1 MNTIAYARHRR
12 LWIAVIGLLTLSAEA
27 FSRSPA
33 PTPENRPYSSRTT
46 GKADYGRHAI
56 NEQPPPYWAIGKLAG
71 PLPCTGAIVLHP
83 RIVLTASHCVTRN
96 MSPPAHGTLTFQL
109 AYQAASRSS
118 AFNGRL
124 WAMGAIQHRDWQTVH
139 EASEDWAIVLL
150 EGRPRGIRPLRVSN
164 YSLQQ
169 LMSHQGQLLLPRY
182 SFDIAKA
189 ELLGLGAPCSI
200 RGEAWRILLHDCAA
214 TTSASG
220 APLLMKDDVWY
231 AVVGVHSGSMYV
243 DDEDDH
249 SLRRLGKSAIRVD
262 RFAGSLRDLLGK
274 LDAEDDTDRVHPPAY

>member
-1 MNTIAYARHRR
+1 MNTIAHRRRHR
-12 LWIAVIGLLTLSAEA
+12 LWIVALAILTLSAEA
-27 FSRSPA
+27 SSRSPGS
-33 PTPENRPYSSRTT
+33 TTEHRLDSSRTPNK
-46 GKADYGRHAI
+46 GDYGRHII
-56 NEQPPPYWAIGKLAG
+56 NERPSPYWAIGKLTG

-83 RIVLTASHCVTRN
+83 RIVLTSSHCATGN

-109 AYQAASRSS
+109 ANQIASSSS

-139 EASEDWAIVLL
+139 EASEDWAIILL
-150 EGRPRGIRPLRVSN
+150 DGRPGGIRPLRVGN

-189 ELLGLGAPCSI
+189 EMLGLGAPCSI
-200 RGEAWRILLHDCAA
+200 RGAAWRILLHDCTPTA
-214 TTSASG
+214 SASG

-249 SLRRLGKSAIRVD
+249 SFRRLSKSAIRVD
-262 RFAGSLRDLLGK
+262 RFAGSLRELLGK
-274 LDAEDDTDRVHPPAY
+274 LDAEDDTD